1 MLRFLISCALGNLD
15 KLLNMIVTFV
25 LSKIAGQIVY
35 SASIFLELTI
45 FLLPLKN
52 LLRDLA
58 AFDFLSHIS

>member
-1 MLRFLISCALGNLD
+1 
-15 KLLNMIVTFV
+15 MIVTFV